1 MSKCYGPIDIFN
13 IKRGKNLQFAYKSRG
28 KTCIYIIKNVSY
40 FNVYIKVTEL
50 QHISY
55 IFRKNY
61 LQYEENNI
69 KY

>member
-1 MSKCYGPIDIFN
+1 M
-13 IKRGKNLQFAYKSRG
+13 GKNCNLHIKVVE
-28 KTCIYIIKNVSY
+28 KTCIYIIKHVSY

-50 QHISY
+50 QYISC